1 MWAYLTVQN
10 LQISVLNQ
18 DSARVRIRR
27 FKLRSITLAL
37 ALQCSLML
45 DPELDELRILP
56 EEQAISYG

>member
-18 DSARVRIRR
+18 ESALVRIRR
-27 FKLRSITLAL
+27 FRLRCIIAL
-37 ALQCSLML
+37 ALQCSFML
-45 DPELDELRILP
+45 DLELDELRILP